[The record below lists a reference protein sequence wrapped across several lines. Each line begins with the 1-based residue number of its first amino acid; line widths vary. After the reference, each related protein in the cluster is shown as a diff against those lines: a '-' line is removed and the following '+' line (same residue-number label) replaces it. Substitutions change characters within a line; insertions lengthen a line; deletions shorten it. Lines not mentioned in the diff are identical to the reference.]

1 MSLTEFNAP
10 KKAEGAEQTLR
21 HVLEQ
26 GVTVLNTACFY
37 GDSLNEE
44 IIGTATGL
52 PHSPVMMPHILQFIL
67 AASKHVW
74 HLQTADQERTHT
86 ARKCTDALPHS
97 FRYEARSVK
106 EIVTWLH
113 IKQI

>member
-1 MSLTEFNAP
+1 MSLTEFNTP

-44 IIGTATGL
+44 IIGTAMGL
-52 PHSPVMMPHILQFIL
+52 PHSPVMMPHRLQFNL
-67 AASKHVW
+67 AASSMFGTCEQLIRRGCQQMHCKYCTSSVHFVTKHG
-74 HLQTADQERTHT
+74 T
-86 ARKCTDALPHS
+86 
-97 FRYEARSVK
+97 
-106 EIVTWLH
+106 
-113 IKQI
+113 